1 MYNPQSKDCFM
12 VSAVGDT
19 LDGCNALGLLT
30 DNQLDG
36 QQQELA
42 QKSPKQPMVQSSS

>member
-12 VSAVGDT
+12 VSTAGDT

-30 DNQLDG
+30 DNQLGG
-36 QQQELA
+36 QQQEPA
-42 QKSPKQPMVQSSS
+42 QKSPKQAMVQSSS

>member
-1 MYNPQSKDCFM
+1 M

-19 LDGCNALGLLT
+19 LDGCNALGLLI
-30 DNQLDG
+30 DNQPDG
-36 QQQELA
+36 QQQEPA